1 MKSFISKI
9 LLFSSFVIAFISIGE
24 LLVRRVPNPYS
35 YKHQWMLNNAKD
47 VETLVLG
54 SSHTYFGINPEK
66 FTAETFNLAF
76 TSQNFE
82 YDYFLLNQYVERC
95 TSLKNLILPISYF
108 SMFSNRFEDKDSWW
122 YAINYKI
129 YMNCDIHSDF
139 SKYNFEFFHPSVYKG
154 KLLSILKPSENL
166 QCTELGMG
174 TAYDIKN
181 KTNNWNDAEAA
192 IERHTVKDYSK
203 LEDNRGFLNKIIALC
218 KDKDI
223 NVILITTPTWHTY
236 YNGLNKV
243 QLAKMHEVIDKLL
256 RNNEHVKYYD
266 FLTDDRFVEDDFYDC
281 DHLSNIGANKFS
293 EILNSLIEK

>member
-35 YKHQWMLNNAKD
+35 YKHQWMLNNASNT
-47 VETLVLG
+47 ETLILG

-66 FTAETFNLAF
+66 FSATTFNLAF

-82 YDYFLLNQYVERC
+82 YDYVLLNQYIEQCNR
-95 TSLKNLILPISYF
+95 LKNLIIPISYF
-108 SMFSNRFEDKDSWW
+108 SLFSKGFEGGKDWW

-129 YMNCDIHSDF
+129 YMDCGKHSDF
-139 SKYNFEFFHPSVYKG
+139 SKYNFEFSHPSVYKG
-154 KLLSILKPSENL
+154 KLLSILKTSENL

-181 KTNNWNDAEAA
+181 KTDNWNDAEAA
-192 IERHTVKDYSK
+192 IERHTAKDYSRLK
-203 LEDNRGFLNKIIALC
+203 DNRGFLNKIIALC

-236 YNGLNKV
+236 YNGLNRV
-243 QLAKMHEVIDKLL
+243 QLAKTHEVIDELL
-256 RNNEHVKYYD
+256 RNNEHIKYYD
-266 FLTDDRFVEDDFYDC
+266 FLTDDRFVEDDFYDS
-281 DHLSNIGANKFS
+281 DHLSNVGANKFS
-293 EILNSLIEK
+293 AILNNLI